1 MSVSVV
7 IVFVTQECQDDKDR
21 WVVTLCVTAK
31 TILTILTAALFALCI
46 VTRVFSKWNTNQLK
60 ERHQEYNQ
68 SCLLTWQLSKLFWK
82 RMKPV

>member
-1 MSVSVV
+1 MSLVDILIVVVLLIVNVYGNGMIGQNPSVVSVV
-7 IVFVTQECQDDKDR
+7 LLNV
-21 WVVTLCVTAK
+21 
-31 TILTILTAALFALCI
+31 
-46 VTRVFSKWNTNQLK
+46 NQLK